1 MKKTGMS
8 KIIEGIEESLVILK
22 NRMEDGDNPEG
33 TNYQKII
40 DKCKKHNITNR
51 QKEILFKV
59 LEGNEYKQIAADLK
73 ISINTVDKHIQQLHK
88 KFHVQSNIELILL
101 LK

>member
-1 MKKTGMS
+1 
-8 KIIEGIEESLVILK
+8 
-22 NRMEDGDNPEG
+22 MENGDKRKD
-33 TNYQKII
+33 TNYNKIL

-51 QKEILFKV
+51 EKEILFKV
-59 LEGNEYKQIAADLK
+59 LEGKEYKQIAFDFN

-88 KFHVQSNIELILL
+88 KFHVQSNIELVLL